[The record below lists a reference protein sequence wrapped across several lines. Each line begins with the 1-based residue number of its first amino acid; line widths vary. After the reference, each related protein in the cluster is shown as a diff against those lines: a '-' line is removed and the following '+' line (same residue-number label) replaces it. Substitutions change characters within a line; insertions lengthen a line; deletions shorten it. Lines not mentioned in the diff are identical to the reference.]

1 MNQPQIG
8 SPLYIVRDQCQKD
21 LFATIKRLKE
31 VGFDGIEFQGF
42 FGKGAK
48 ETRQCLDDLGL
59 LALGSQLSV
68 NLLRQDARGTFD
80 FHRAVG
86 ISWMTIAG
94 YSADEL
100 LNQTERIAEEIA
112 SLAAIAKEYGIGL
125 LYHNHDW
132 EVLEKKGGKTAM
144 ETLLDAAPPE
154 ILQVEPDIGWMES
167 TQADAA
173 HYLTKYKGRCPIIHI
188 KDYYTSNHALLGR
201 VHDFL
206 PARGPKER
214 GEFEFRPAGYGV
226 CDLPRLLP
234 YCIENGPEWYV
245 TDHDMAYERD
255 PFFDLRLGLDY
266 LRALFAMQPHRA

>member
-1 MNQPQIG
+1 MSKVQIG
-8 SPLYIVRDQCQKD
+8 SPLYIVREQCQRD
-21 LFATIKRLKE
+21 LFAAIQKLKE

-59 LALGSQLSV
+59 QALGSQLSV
-68 NLLRQDARGTFD
+68 ARLREDARGTFD
-80 FHRAVG
+80 FHRTVG
-86 ISWMTIAG
+86 ISLMTVAG

-100 LNQTERIAEEIA
+100 LNQTGKVVDEIA
-112 SLAAIAKEYGIGL
+112 GLSAIAKEYGIRL

-132 EVLEKKGGKTAM
+132 EVIEKKDGKTAM
-144 ETLLDAAPPE
+144 ETLLDAADPS

-173 HYLTKYKGRCPIIHI
+173 YYLSKYKGRCPIIHI
-188 KDYYTSNHALLGR
+188 KDYYTSNHDLLGR

-226 CDLPRLLP
+226 CNLPRLLP
-234 YCIENGPEWYV
+234 YCIESSPEWYV

-255 PFFDLRLGLDY
+255 PFFDLKLGLDY
-266 LRALFAMQPHRA
+266 MRALFALQPQKG